1 MASQA
6 ESLLLRADMKSSAS
20 RCSPAGLHCG
30 RQGLCPVA
38 GCVRK
43 VLVAAGAC
51 YRVMPWLE
59 SLRSLRLANSLLP
72 FLTQGPKPAPQQAM
86 TERQVEDAKAA
97 NAAAEAAEAAAPG
110 SGSGS
115 AAQPAAVP
123 VGPVV

>member
-1 MASQA
+1 
-6 ESLLLRADMKSSAS
+6 
-20 RCSPAGLHCG
+20 
-30 RQGLCPVA
+30 
-38 GCVRK
+38 
-43 VLVAAGAC
+43 
-51 YRVMPWLE
+51 MPWLE

-72 FLTQGPKPAPQQAM
+72 LLTQGAKPAPQQAM